1 MYVEQTGAVGQ
12 DFGPKGPRL
21 DPRLTGASS
30 VVALSKSHFHS
41 FTCTYVLY
49 VLSCNKKLYRAYV
62 NCLYMYATL
71 NKLLVLSQ
79 R

>member
-1 MYVEQTGAVGQ
+1 MQLAVGP
-12 DFGPKGPRL
+12 DFGPRGPGL

-49 VLSCNKKLYRAYV
+49 VLCRNKKLYRAYV

-71 NKLLVLSQ
+71 NNLVVFSQ